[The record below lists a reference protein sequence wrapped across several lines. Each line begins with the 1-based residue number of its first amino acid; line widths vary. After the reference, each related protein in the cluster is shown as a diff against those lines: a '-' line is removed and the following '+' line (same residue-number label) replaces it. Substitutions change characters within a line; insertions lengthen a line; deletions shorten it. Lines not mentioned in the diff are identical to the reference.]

1 MEENL
6 EQLKKLIQKSGRILV
21 FTGAGIS
28 TGSGIPDY
36 RGPDGIWTKRE
47 PVLFQEFLDSEE
59 KRKEYWQYKA
69 DTFEAF
75 KAARPNDAH
84 KALVRLE
91 KLGKLQAVVTQN
103 IDNLHRAAGT
113 SNGKLIELHGT
124 ALCAECVACYDWTPM
139 AAALGRFL
147 AGGKPPKCSC
157 GGYLKPAVVMFG
169 ESLPQAELGLA
180 FKAAKNCDLVISIGS
195 TLSVEPAASVPLSA
209 RADGKPYAIINR
221 GPTAHDRAAVVK
233 IDADAVQVLPELI

>member
-6 EQLKKLIQKSGRILV
+6 KQLRELIRKSGRILV

-28 TGSGIPDY
+28 TGSGIPDF
-36 RGPDGIWTKRE
+36 RGPDGVWTKRE
-47 PVLFQEFLDSEE
+47 PVLFQEFMDSEE

-91 KLGKLQAVVTQN
+91 KMDKLQALVTQN

-124 ALCAECVACYDWTPM
+124 ALCAECVVCYDWTPM

-147 AGGKPPKCSC
+147 AGGKPPKCAC
-157 GGYLKPAVVMFG
+157 GGRLKPAVVMFG

-180 FKAAKNCDLVISIGS
+180 FKAAQNCDLAISIGS

-209 RADGKPYAIINR
+209 RAAGKPYAIINR
-221 GPTAHDRAAVVK
+221 GSTAHDQAAVIK
-233 IDADAVQVLPELI
+233 IDADAVAVLPELI